1 MVKIWGG
8 SSRRTVR
15 GAAMRG
21 GAMLRTSAGANEE
34 NVVDYETFLAW
45 YTEYNLVEAAG
56 NERSEPRTFA
66 QKRKSLK
73 FLSL

>member
-8 SSRRTVR
+8 SGRRTVK
-15 GAAMRG
+15 GTSGSG
-21 GAMLRTSAGANEE
+21 GVMLRTNAGADEPNAI
-34 NVVDYETFLAW
+34 DYETFLAW
-45 YTEYNLVEAAG
+45 YTAYNLVEAAG
-56 NERSEPRTFA
+56 NERSEPRTYS

>member
-8 SSRRTVR
+8 KSSRTLR
-15 GAAMRG
+15 GAARSDG
-21 GAMLRTSAGANEE
+21 VMLRMPGGPEE
-34 NVVDYETFLAW
+34 QNVVDYETFLSW

-56 NERSEPRTFA
+56 NERIEPRTYS